1 MLPNDPPRPDLKWR
15 RSSTGEAMS
24 TLEQTIYSGPAA
36 ALYAAAHY
44 LSHDRRQL
52 AAIATELEGANG

>member
-1 MLPNDPPRPDLKWR
+1 
-15 RSSTGEAMS
+15 MS